1 MDKNLQT
8 LELDKVLALLAEQT
22 TCDDAKEAALALRP
36 AADPGEIAL
45 LLDQTEDAF
54 SMLARFGAPSFGG
67 LHNVNGPLQRAAAG
81 GGLNMTEL
89 LQVGHLAG
97 AAHSGRLARP
107 FGGYKLVPEFL
118 F

>member
-54 SMLARFGAPSFGG
+54 LCWPGSVRRL
-67 LHNVNGPLQRAAAG
+67 
-81 GGLNMTEL
+81 
-89 LQVGHLAG
+89 LAG
-97 AAHSGRLARP
+97 CIM
-107 FGGYKLVPEFL
+107 
-118 F
+118 

>member
-22 TCDDAKEAALALRP
+22 TCDDAKETALALRP

-67 LHNVNGPLQRAAAG
+67 LHNVNGSLQRAAAG
-81 GGLNMTEL
+81 GCLNMTTGTAIWRA
-89 LQVGHLAG
+89 Q
-97 AAHSGRLARP
+97 ARP
-107 FGGYKLVPEFL
+107 
-118 F
+118 

>member
-45 LLDQTEDAF
+45 LLDQ
-54 SMLARFGAPSFGG
+54 
-67 LHNVNGPLQRAAAG
+67 
-81 GGLNMTEL
+81 
-89 LQVGHLAG
+89 
-97 AAHSGRLARP
+97 
-107 FGGYKLVPEFL
+107 KLISVV
-118 F
+118 